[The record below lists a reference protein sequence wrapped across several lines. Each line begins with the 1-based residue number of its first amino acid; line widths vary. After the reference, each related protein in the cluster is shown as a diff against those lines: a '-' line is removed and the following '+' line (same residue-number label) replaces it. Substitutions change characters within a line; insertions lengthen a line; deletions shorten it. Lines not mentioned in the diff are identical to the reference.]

1 MSEIAMQEVEKQIRE
16 RKAQVQQELDREL
29 QKLEAEKQQR
39 IQDLKSKMGPS
50 KEAVDREMIDV
61 KGKKGGGIFLIF
73 LGLLLIAMLTAVAE
87 PLFFVGLIVFLL
99 GVKVTMDASKMK
111 KATDAKYG
119 LNDETWYEE
128 QLKTIR
134 EDYQAREEQLKDRY
148 LGPDSAFSLES
159 ASLLEEAK
167 KKVGAVQGAEKK
179 EEQAYLEM
187 LQTMGADLSP
197 LLEEIRT
204 RAENAL
210 RDPNGKS
217 VVGVRVFLNEVGLSA
232 GEASGAEMT
241 EETFIR
247 FEELNLPEMT
257 RDAQIGAMVRFL
269 TAKIRAWSGE
279 NREASGLRLAKDERS
294 GAQILF
300 YFEKL

>member
-1 MSEIAMQEVEKQIRE
+1 MSEIALQEAEKQIRE

-50 KEAVDREMIDV
+50 KEDVDREMIDA

-73 LGLLLIAMLTAVAE
+73 LGMFLFAMLM
-87 PLFFVGLIVFLL
+87 PYFFIGLIIFII
-99 GVKVTMDASKMK
+99 GIKVTIDGSKMK
-111 KATDAKYG
+111 KETNAKYG
-119 LNDETWYEE
+119 LNDETWYDE

-134 EDYQAREEQLKDRY
+134 EDYQAREEKLKDRY

-167 KKVGAVQGAEKK
+167 KKAGAVQGAEKK

-197 LLEEIRT
+197 LLEAIRT

-217 VVGVRVFLNEVGLSA
+217 VVGVRVFLNEVGISA

-294 GAQILF
+294 GAQVLF